1 LRVCVIFFPPSLDL
15 AAPITA
21 TNDPKPWMV
30 YLHPTQNETV
40 VLCGVVNKPNPL
52 GKQMIREL
60 ILTSQK
66 RLIYVDS
73 ATLEEKGSIEWKSQ
87 NGVEPFVKIVSKLT
101 HARAYICWRIAAAW
115 IAASLSDSALTS
127 QQCA

>member
-1 LRVCVIFFPPSLDL
+1 
-15 AAPITA
+15 
-21 TNDPKPWMV
+21 MV

-73 ATLEEKGSIEWKSQ
+73 ATLEEKGSIEWKTQ
-87 NGVEPFVKIVSKLT
+87 NGVEPFVKIVSGVCL
-101 HARAYICWRIAAAW
+101 
-115 IAASLSDSALTS
+115 SLY
-127 QQCA
+127 